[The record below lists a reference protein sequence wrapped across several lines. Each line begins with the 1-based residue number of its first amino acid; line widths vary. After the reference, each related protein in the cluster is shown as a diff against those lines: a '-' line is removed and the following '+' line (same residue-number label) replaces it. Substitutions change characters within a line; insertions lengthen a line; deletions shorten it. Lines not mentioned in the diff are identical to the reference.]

1 MGRMG
6 YAVLFFLCLFHFTLY
21 ASEQPPF
28 DLSNPA
34 ANENDREI
42 YSTMDRH
49 KHNNDD
55 SSRMDDVIPSSP
67 SVYDLGSSSI
77 PWQNI
82 FASSSVVFT
91 TQFSSQTL
99 LVDGNPRLMPSFIG
113 QIVLSSGSY
122 DLWVATGLN
131 DRASWKVFRSSG
143 SAR

>member
-1 MGRMG
+1 MKRWMICF
-6 YAVLFFLCLFHFTLY
+6 LFMLLPTLGK
-21 ASEQPPF
+21 SEQPPYNVP
-28 DLSNPA
+28 DLFT
-34 ANENDREI
+34 NENFRESFRI
-42 YSTMDRH
+42 LDQH

-55 SSRMDDVIPSSP
+55 SSRLDNVIPSSP

-99 LVDGNPRLMPSFIG
+99 LIDGNPRLMPSFIG

-143 SAR
+143 